1 MSRKTIDIKT
11 VKEMVNGML
20 LNSEDN
26 YQQGRESL
34 TFFLERVLM
43 DSENYK
49 GFRYLHIDDMKES
62 HYGTS
67 VGINLTEDKKIET
80 DSTKL
85 FKNTDH
91 TRVRYF

>member
-1 MSRKTIDIKT
+1 MIRKTIKVETIKS
-11 VKEMVNGML
+11 MVNGML

-43 DSENYK
+43 DTNNYR
-49 GFRYLHIDDMKES
+49 GFSYLSVVDMNDS

-67 VGINLTEDKKIET
+67 VGINLTEDKQFEP
-80 DSTKL
+80 DSEKRL
-85 FKNTDH
+85 INTDH